1 MLLRLQSALGQDN
14 LSEQMLLYP
23 GITLMPNLTGAMQN
37 SADNKAF
44 DGTTDTTETIDTVTS
59 NPTNTATREA
69 AANIVI
75 SYSGSP
81 NSQTALDFAFWIAH
95 QTKLATNRPVT
106 VHVVYVLDSCNS
118 LELTCAAAPDLNG
131 LRSQSL
137 HKAQVGCFTPVQRQI
152 AMAIQPQSRSQAAVC
167 QPKEIQMQSAR
178 SLTNSLETADRVLWQ
193 ARCLADEWRG
203 SLEAHLRFGAVAIEL
218 RQVVEAVKADVLMVG
233 CTTSEH
239 PLIQQLLAPEFP
251 CPILGIPHEL
261 EKQ

>member
-23 GITLMPNLTGAMQN
+23 GAMPIQRVFTGATPA
-37 SADNKAF
+37 ADAAC
-44 DGTTDTTETIDTVTS
+44 ET
-59 NPTNTATREA
+59 NA
-69 AANIVI
+69 AANAATNIVI

-95 QTKLATNRPVT
+95 QTKLATNQSVT

-118 LELTCAAAPDLNG
+118 LDLTCAAAPDLNG
-131 LRSQSL
+131 LRSQTL
-137 HKAQVGCFTPVQRQI
+137 HKAQTGCLPVAQ
-152 AMAIQPQSRSQAAVC
+152 AIPRKQTATALQPRSQATVC
-167 QPKEIQMQSAR
+167 QPQDIQTRSAR
-178 SLTNSLETADRVLWQ
+178 SLTDSLETADRVLWQ

-218 RQVVEAVKADVLMVG
+218 RQVVESVKADVLMVG
-233 CTTSEH
+233 CTTGEH
-239 PLIQQLLAPEFP
+239 SLIQQLINPDFP
-251 CPILGIPHEL
+251 CAILGIPHEL

>member
-23 GITLMPNLTGAMQN
+23 RQEVMQSIPAGAVAAVN
-37 SADNKAF
+37 AVSESANA
-44 DGTTDTTETIDTVTS
+44 
-59 NPTNTATREA
+59 AT
-69 AANIVI
+69 NIVI

-95 QTKLATNRPVT
+95 QTKLATNQSVT

-118 LELTCAAAPDLNG
+118 LDLSCAAAPDLNG

-137 HKAQVGCFTPVQRQI
+137 HKAQVSCLPTAQSLTQKQT
-152 AMAIQPQSRSQAAVC
+152 ATALQSRPQATIC
-167 QPKEIQMQSAR
+167 QPKEIQSRSAR
-178 SLTNSLETADRVLWQ
+178 SLTDSLETADRVLWQ

-218 RQVVEAVKADVLMVG
+218 RQVVESVKADVLMVG
-233 CTTSEH
+233 CTTGEH
-239 PLIQQLLAPEFP
+239 LLIQQLLNPNFP

>member
-1 MLLRLQSALGQDN
+1 MRIQPMLLRLQSALGQDN

-23 GITLMPNLTGAMQN
+23 GVAPTQN
-37 SADNKAF
+37 SFAEMSSSSAKGAIDATEATSESI
-44 DGTTDTTETIDTVTS
+44 DETT
-59 NPTNTATREA
+59 
-69 AANIVI
+69 NIVI
-75 SYSGSP
+75 SYNGSP

-95 QTKLATNRPVT
+95 QTKLATNKSVT

-118 LELTCAAAPDLNG
+118 LQLTCAAAPDLNG

-137 HKAQVGCFTPVQRQI
+137 QKAQVGGLPSIQKQTATAVQSK
-152 AMAIQPQSRSQAAVC
+152 PQSQAAAVY
-167 QPKEIQMQSAR
+167 QPRTIQTQSAR
-178 SLTNSLETADRVLWQ
+178 SLTDSLETADRILWQ

-233 CTTSEH
+233 CTTGEH
-239 PLIQQLLAPEFP
+239 SLIQQLLTPAFP